1 MILACIVLT
10 VTNVAAFWAWRL
22 AENSLTNEQSKSSML
37 SLGHSAIKRERD
49 ELQARINNAMER
61 CNKIE
66 KGRIADNNMFQED
79 IAKLQ
84 DELNLM
90 KINRVNENNM
100 HDAEVK
106 ELRTRFDL
114 DLTKLHQSRD
124 EITRRLSRLN
134 DINIGLQN
142 EIDGLNVD
150 KLHLKSELAK
160 YRAIHEKRKAQK
172 AANMRRFR
180 AKQKE
185 AKG

>member
-22 AENSLTNEQSKSSML
+22 AEVSLENARRN
-37 SLGHSAIKRERD
+37 GHAEFLRANKAAKEYMTIK
-49 ELQARINNAMER
+49 
-61 CNKIE
+61 
-66 KGRIADNNMFQED
+66 
-79 IAKLQ
+79 
-84 DELNLM
+84 DELNLL

-100 HDAEVK
+100 HDAEVAK
-106 ELRTRFDL
+106 LRNEKLTMAKNCSELVGRI
-114 DLTKLHQSRD
+114 
-124 EITRRLSRLN
+124 E
-134 DINIGLQN
+134 GLQN

>member
-1 MILACIVLT
+1 MILACIVLS

-22 AENSLTNEQSKSSML
+22 AEVSLENARRNGHAEFLRANKAAKEYSSVVGELMVCRKDLDYVKASWDKSS
-37 SLGHSAIKRERD
+37 SEYAKE
-49 ELQARINNAMER
+49 
-61 CNKIE
+61 IE
-66 KGRIADNNMFQED
+66 KLNDN
-79 IAKLQ
+79 I
-84 DELNLM
+84 
-90 KINRVNENNM
+90 
-100 HDAEVK
+100 
-106 ELRTRFDL
+106 
-114 DLTKLHQSRD
+114 
-124 EITRRLSRLN
+124 SRLIRDLGGAIEN
-134 DINIGLQN
+134 KEKMAN

>member
-1 MILACIVLT
+1 VILACIVLS

-22 AENSLTNEQSKSSML
+22 AEVSLESARRNGHAEFLRANKAAKEYSSVVGELMVCRKDLDYVKASWDKSS
-37 SLGHSAIKRERD
+37 SEYAKE
-49 ELQARINNAMER
+49 
-61 CNKIE
+61 IE
-66 KGRIADNNMFQED
+66 KLHESR
-79 IAKLQ
+79 
-84 DELNLM
+84 
-90 KINRVNENNM
+90 
-100 HDAEVK
+100 AEV
-106 ELRTRFDL
+106 
-114 DLTKLHQSRD
+114 
-124 EITRRLSRLN
+124 TRRLGRLN
-134 DINIGLQN
+134 DINIDLQN

>member
-1 MILACIVLT
+1 VILACIVLS

-22 AENSLTNEQSKSSML
+22 AEVSLENARRNGHAEFLRANKAAKEYSSVVGELMVCRKDLDYVKASWDKSS
-37 SLGHSAIKRERD
+37 SEYAKE
-49 ELQARINNAMER
+49 
-61 CNKIE
+61 IE
-66 KGRIADNNMFQED
+66 KLNDN
-79 IAKLQ
+79 I
-84 DELNLM
+84 
-90 KINRVNENNM
+90 
-100 HDAEVK
+100 
-106 ELRTRFDL
+106 
-114 DLTKLHQSRD
+114 
-124 EITRRLSRLN
+124 SRLIRDLGGAIEN
-134 DINIGLQN
+134 KEKMAN

>member
-1 MILACIVLT
+1 VILACIVLT

-22 AENSLTNEQSKSSML
+22 AESSLENARRNGHAEFLRANKAAKEYANIKNEL
-37 SLGHSAIKRERD
+37 DVL
-49 ELQARINNAMER
+49 
-61 CNKIE
+61 
-66 KGRIADNNMFQED
+66 
-79 IAKLQ
+79 
-84 DELNLM
+84 
-90 KINRVNENNM
+90 KINRVNDHNV
-100 HDAEVK
+100 HDNQLAKLKDEK
-106 ELRTRFDL
+106 LTMSKNCSELVGRID
-114 DLTKLHQSRD
+114 D
-124 EITRRLSRLN
+124 
-134 DINIGLQN
+134 LQN

>member
-1 MILACIVLT
+1 VILACIVLT

-22 AENSLTNEQSKSSML
+22 AEVSLENARRNGHAEFLRANKAAKEYTSVMGELMVCRKDLDYMKASWDKSS
-37 SLGHSAIKRERD
+37 SEYAKE
-49 ELQARINNAMER
+49 
-61 CNKIE
+61 IE
-66 KGRIADNNMFQED
+66 KLNDN
-79 IAKLQ
+79 I
-84 DELNLM
+84 
-90 KINRVNENNM
+90 
-100 HDAEVK
+100 
-106 ELRTRFDL
+106 
-114 DLTKLHQSRD
+114 
-124 EITRRLSRLN
+124 SRLIRDLGGAIEN
-134 DINIGLQN
+134 KEKMAN

>member
-1 MILACIVLT
+1 
-10 VTNVAAFWAWRL
+10 
-22 AENSLTNEQSKSSML
+22 ML

-49 ELQARINNAMER
+49 ELQARITNAVER
-61 CNKIE
+61 CNNLENRWKE
-66 KGRIADNNMFQED
+66 ATAHNADFE
-79 IAKLQ
+79 ATASRHVS
-84 DELNLM
+84 ELTQLRA
-90 KINRVNENNM
+90 INVN
-100 HDAEVK
+100 
-106 ELRTRFDL
+106 
-114 DLTKLHQSRD
+114 
-124 EITRRLSRLN
+124 
-134 DINIGLQN
+134 LQN

>member
-1 MILACIVLT
+1 VILACIVLT

-22 AENSLTNEQSKSSML
+22 AEVSLENARRN
-37 SLGHSAIKRERD
+37 GHAEFLRANKAAKEYMTIK
-49 ELQARINNAMER
+49 
-61 CNKIE
+61 
-66 KGRIADNNMFQED
+66 
-79 IAKLQ
+79 
-84 DELNLM
+84 DELNLL

-100 HDAEVK
+100 HDAEVAK
-106 ELRTRFDL
+106 LQNEK
-114 DLTKLHQSRD
+114 LTMANKLNEWVDR
-124 EITRRLSRLN
+124 
-134 DINIGLQN
+134 NIDLQN

>member
-22 AENSLTNEQSKSSML
+22 AEVSLEK
-37 SLGHSAIKRERD
+37 I
-49 ELQARINNAMER
+49 
-61 CNKIE
+61 KIE
-66 KGRIADNNMFQED
+66 KMGEFLRANKA
-79 IAKLQ
+79 AKEYANIKN
-84 DELNLM
+84 ELDVL
-90 KINRVNENNM
+90 KINRVNDHNV
-100 HDAEVK
+100 HDNQLAKLKDEK
-106 ELRTRFDL
+106 
-114 DLTKLHQSRD
+114 LTMSKNLIKLGDRI
-124 EITRRLSRLN
+124 E
-134 DINIGLQN
+134 GLQN